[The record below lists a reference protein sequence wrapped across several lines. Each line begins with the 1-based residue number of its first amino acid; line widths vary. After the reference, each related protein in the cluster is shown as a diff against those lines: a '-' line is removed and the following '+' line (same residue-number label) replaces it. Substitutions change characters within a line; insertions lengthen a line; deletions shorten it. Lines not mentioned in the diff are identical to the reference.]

1 MAKVWK
7 YKNKRTN
14 KNFYAVKVY
23 LGTDPTTGRYVQ
35 TTRRGFKTS
44 KEAKLVANQLRI
56 AFANGDYPEKQP
68 RNFSDLYNLWFEEN
82 KQHFRASTQSAVT
95 NSYENHIKPYFGNKI
110 LDKIPP
116 LYCQRIVNNWAS
128 QNKSFASLRSLT
140 KQIFTFGINME
151 ICKKN
156 PMARTTLPPSKSE
169 SKKAN
174 FYNAQELESFFS
186 CLKQMNN
193 LKIYTAFRLLAF
205 TGMRKSE
212 MLALKWSD
220 IDFKKK
226 SISIN
231 KTLSFDSINHSIIIE
246 SPKTFASIRS
256 ISIDTKTINILKE
269 WKTEQA
275 KDLVMK
281 NETLTDSNQF
291 VIPNSYNKPFNPA
304 HFNRYLYALYKKFP
318 DLKQITVHGFR
329 HTHASLLFESGATV
343 KEVQQR
349 LGHAN
354 FKTTLNIYVHVT
366 KQNDS
371 DVIKKLE
378 DLASHLDV

>member
-44 KEAKLVANQLRI
+44 KEAKLVANQLKL

-82 KQHFRASTQSAVT
+82 KQHFRASTQSTVT

-110 LDKIPP
+110 LDKIPS
-116 LYCQRIVNNWAS
+116 LYCQRIVDKWAN

-156 PMARTTLPPSKSE
+156 PMAKTTLPPSKNE

-186 CLKQMNN
+186 CLKKMNN
-193 LKIYTAFRLLAF
+193 LKSYTAFRLLAF

-212 MLALKWSD
+212 MLALTWAD
-220 IDFKKK
+220 IDFEKK
-226 SISIN
+226 SINID

-246 SPKTFASIRS
+246 SPKTSASIRS

-269 WKTEQA
+269 WKAEQT
-275 KDLVMK
+275 KDLVIK
-281 NETLTDSNQF
+281 HITLTDSNQF

-304 HFNRYLYALYKKFP
+304 HFNRYLYDLYKKFP
-318 DLKQITVHGFR
+318 DLKRITVHGFR

-378 DLASHLDV
+378 DLASRLDL